1 MLHRMEGVATSSPE
15 SIGLSENE
23 LVARAESLI
32 REFPGCFWFRHP
44 EARIRDRND
53 IPLVIQH
60 LREYG
65 DQRAWRAAQALRKCL

>member
-1 MLHRMEGVATSSPE
+1 MEGVATSSLE
-15 SIGLSENE
+15 SKGLSENE
-23 LVARAESLI
+23 LVARAEFLI

-65 DQRAWRAAQALRKCL
+65 DQRAWQAAQALRKCL

>member
-1 MLHRMEGVATSSPE
+1 MEGVATSSPE
-15 SIGLSENE
+15 NIGLSENE
-23 LVARAESLI
+23 LVARAEALI

>member
-1 MLHRMEGVATSSPE
+1 MEGVATSSPE

-23 LVARAESLI
+23 LVARAEALI

-65 DQRAWRAAQALRKCL
+65 DQRAWQAAQALRKCL

>member
-1 MLHRMEGVATSSPE
+1 MLRMEGVAASSPE

-32 REFPGCFWFRHP
+32 SEFPGCFWFRHP

>member
-1 MLHRMEGVATSSPE
+1 MEGVATSSPE

-32 REFPGCFWFRHP
+32 HEFPGCFWFRHP

-65 DQRAWRAAQALRKCL
+65 DQRAWRAAQSLRKCL